1 VVTSTVKVEK
11 KKVKEKVAEH
21 LQPRDERGGKGAGG
35 GAREGGG
42 ARQPQPLMSAALPAR
57 YREEVTVSVNL
68 LPQGDQR
75 LHLQGESEVP

>member
-1 VVTSTVKVEK
+1 MDSESGPSVVTSTVKVEK

-42 ARQPQPLMSAALPAR
+42 ARQPQPLMSTALPAR
-57 YREEVTVSVNL
+57 YRRRS
-68 LPQGDQR
+68 
-75 LHLQGESEVP
+75 HCH

>member
-1 VVTSTVKVEK
+1 MDAESAPSVVTSTVKVEK

-42 ARQPQPLMSAALPAR
+42 PRQPQPLMSTALPAR
-57 YREEVTVSVNL
+57 YRARS
-68 LPQGDQR
+68 
-75 LHLQGESEVP
+75 HCH